1 MDEIIRL
8 LGVAIDVLR
17 TVFTVVLIVCAV
29 GAAAAWAERTR
40 RVNAFGPVAKFARR
54 VMDPLIRPLAPRVAQ
69 LGGSHVSAPWWWL
82 FAVLV
87 GGALLIGTLGFVR
100 GELAAAYYA
109 TAAGPRGVLRF
120 IVGWAFT
127 LLQLAV
133 LIRVVM
139 SWIGGTY
146 TKFGR
151 FIFAMTE
158 WLLAPLRR
166 VLPTIGMVD
175 ISPIVAWFALGLLQ
189 SLVMR
194 AL

>member
-1 MDEIIRL
+1 MDELIRV
-8 LGVAIDVLR
+8 LGVVIDALRAAFSVLL
-17 TVFTVVLIVCAV
+17 VICAA

-54 VMDPLIRPLAPRVAQ
+54 VMDPLIRPIAPRVAQ
-69 LGGSHVSAPWWWL
+69 LGGSHASAPWWWL

-87 GGALLIGTLGFVR
+87 IGALSIGVIGFVR
-100 GELAAAYYA
+100 NELAGVYYA
-109 TAAGPRGVLRF
+109 TQAGPRGMLRF
-120 IVGWAFT
+120 VVGWAFT

-133 LIRVVM
+133 FIRVVM
-139 SWIGGTY
+139 SWVGGIY

-151 FIFAMTE
+151 LIFVMTE
-158 WLLAPLRR
+158 WMLAPLRR
-166 VLPTIGMVD
+166 VLPVIGSVD
-175 ISPIVAWFALGLLQ
+175 ISPIVAWFALGILS